1 MLTQV
6 MQNPRFMAL
15 LQPPPP
21 SQSIGTQGQK
31 TEPVKAQLQ
40 VAETPVFQAVPVQPA
55 TFQQPI
61 VGSNGQG
68 SNLQAMQQ
76 VFPPPSVHPGYFGD
90 GSMFQNMA
98 GHAPGNQFYTPG
110 TVSGVLCTVTLG
122 APEDAQKLDSL
133 VGPPKKGFML
143 HYSFPPYCINEVG
156 RSMGLNRREVGHGNL
171 AEKAL
176 VALLPKEDEFPY
188 SVRVTSE
195 VMASDGSS
203 SMATVCGGS
212 LALMDAGVPLRSHV
226 AGVSVG
232 LVTTVNESTGEITDY
247 RILTDILEKYG
258 MQGLEDHVGD
268 MDFKIAGTR
277 VGITAIQLDIKP
289 SGIPL
294 EILCEALEPAR
305 IAREHILD
313 AMEQEIPKPTSEQK
327 SNAPRKGCISIQRE
341 SVGRLIGPQGSTV
354 KNIERTT
361 GVRVTISEGGR
372 VCLIAKDKAS
382 YNQAVEMVDSAV
394 GKEVEIGNIYNG
406 FVTQIRDFGAIVEV
420 DGGHEGLLHIS
431 ELSHQR
437 VAHVTD
443 AVMLGQKLSVM
454 CIGRDAKGNLKLSLK
469 ATMPMSTA
477 GNNRESSPMVKVVEH
492 SITAAS
498 IANATAATKIECEVI
513 KSKVV
518 PEQSVRVP
526 RAFEETET
534 VLEKQG
540 HVELQSMEHQKSA
553 ELHEVSSR
561 AAVSTLEGNKDTKL
575 ELKRSDDVMIDSS
588 KKIQVNVGGEYE
600 ATVHQVRQMGAVLK
614 LHSGELGKLF
624 FDKALAPSGTKLR
637 V

>member
-1 MLTQV
+1 
-6 MQNPRFMAL
+6 
-15 LQPPPP
+15 
-21 SQSIGTQGQK
+21 
-31 TEPVKAQLQ
+31 
-40 VAETPVFQAVPVQPA
+40 
-55 TFQQPI
+55 
-61 VGSNGQG
+61 
-68 SNLQAMQQ
+68 
-76 VFPPPSVHPGYFGD
+76 
-90 GSMFQNMA
+90 
-98 GHAPGNQFYTPG
+98 
-110 TVSGVLCTVTLG
+110 
-122 APEDAQKLDSL
+122 
-133 VGPPKKGFML
+133 
-143 HYSFPPYCINEVG
+143 
-156 RSMGLNRREVGHGNL
+156 
-171 AEKAL
+171 
-176 VALLPKEDEFPY
+176 
-188 SVRVTSE
+188 
-195 VMASDGSS
+195 
-203 SMATVCGGS
+203 
-212 LALMDAGVPLRSHV
+212 
-226 AGVSVG
+226 
-232 LVTTVNESTGEITDY
+232 
-247 RILTDILEKYG
+247 
-258 MQGLEDHVGD
+258 

-289 SGIPL
+289 CGIPL

-313 AMEQEIPKPTSEQK
+313 AMEQGIQKPTSEQK
-327 SNAPRKGCISIQRE
+327 SNAPHKGCFSIQRE

-372 VCLIAKDKAS
+372 VCLIAKDKVS
-382 YNQAVEMVDSAV
+382 YDQAIEMVDSAV
-394 GKEVEIGNIYNG
+394 GKEIEIGNIYNG

-477 GNNRESSPMVKVVEH
+477 GNYRESSPMVKVVEH
-492 SITAAS
+492 SITTAS

-526 RAFEETET
+526 LAFEETET
-534 VLEKQG
+534 VSQKQG
-540 HVELQSMEHQKSA
+540 HVKLEHQKSAPVRVPLAFEETETVSQKQGHVKLEHQKSAPVGVPLAFEETETVSQKQGHVKLEHQKSA
-553 ELHEVSSR
+553 ELHEVSPR
-561 AAVSTLEGNKDTKL
+561 AAVSTLEGNKEAKL
-575 ELKRSDDVMIDSS
+575 ESKRSDDVMIDSS

-614 LHSGELGKLF
+614 LHNGELGKLF
-624 FDKALAPSGTKLR
+624 FDKETVKSSFSSGSQLIVRCVNIDHRGKPVFSLLKFLSS
-637 V
+637 